1 MQQAQRLIGIARQL
15 LEPEIRYLPPEI
27 IAGHV
32 FHFMRFVEN
41 HRRIF
46 RQDAAEI
53 VLLQR
58 QVRKEQM
65 VIHDNQVGFLRAL
78 VHAGHKAWVERRAV
92 LARAGVPSRVQLSPK
107 LGIIRQEGE
116 LRAVAGLRQFRPILD
131 LAEGVQLFHSLQQ
144 SLVSHLI

>member
-1 MQQAQRLIGIARQL
+1 MQKAQRLVRIARQL
-15 LEPEIRYLPPEI
+15 FEPEIRNLPPKI
-27 IAGHV
+27 IAGYV
-32 FHFMRFVEN
+32 FHLVGFIEN
-41 HRRIF
+41 YRRIF

-65 VIHDNQVGFLRAL
+65 VIDDDQVSFLCAL
-78 VHAGHKAWVERRAV
+78 VHAGHKTWIERRAV

-116 LRAVAGLRQFRPILD
+116 FRAVTGLRQSRPVLD
-131 LAEGVQLFHSLQQ
+131 LAEGV
-144 SLVSHLI
+144 